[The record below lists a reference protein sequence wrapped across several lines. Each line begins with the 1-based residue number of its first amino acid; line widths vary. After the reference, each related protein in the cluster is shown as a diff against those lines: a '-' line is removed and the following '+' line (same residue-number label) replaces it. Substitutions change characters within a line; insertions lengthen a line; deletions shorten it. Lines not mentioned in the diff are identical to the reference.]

1 MTSSEIMNF
10 LCMISET
17 PSNNDK
23 IDWLRELLEDDDFRR
38 VIQLAYDPYVTFG
51 INNLSFVTAEPGFE
65 DFDEG
70 TFMILNDLSKRIIT
84 GNSAKDIINTLF
96 SKLNRPSRALFQYIL
111 EKDLKAG
118 FHAKMINKA
127 YPKLIPVPGYM
138 RCSLPKE
145 TNIFEWP
152 WLTGVISQEKLNGSF
167 LNVTFN
173 DSVQLMTR
181 KGQFYA
187 PESFKEIVE
196 AVDLCFPNKHQA
208 HGEILVI
215 RDDKILSRST
225 GNGVLNHVRKGGSF
239 KSNEKPFLNLW
250 DIVSLKVLEGEE
262 KGQPYAVRYAMLK
275 EICYMRRNILQVVP
289 NRVVYSYAE
298 AIEHFKEIRSKGGEG
313 TVIKHPDGLWQN
325 TTSRFQVKVKDEKE
339 ADLRVIGKNAGKGKN
354 ITTFGSLICIT
365 EDEQLLV
372 SVSGFTDKQ
381 REEINENFDKY
392 LYRIIPVLFTD
403 LIKAKNSET
412 YSMENPRVDS
422 KSFEVRTDKDEA
434 DTLDRLLQM

>member
-1 MTSSEIMNF
+1 
-10 LCMISET
+10 
-17 PSNNDK
+17 
-23 IDWLRELLEDDDFRR
+23 
-38 VIQLAYDPYVTFG
+38 
-51 INNLSFVTAEPGFE
+51 
-65 DFDEG
+65 
-70 TFMILNDLSKRIIT
+70 
-84 GNSAKDIINTLF
+84 
-96 SKLNRPSRALFQYIL
+96 
-111 EKDLKAG
+111 
-118 FHAKMINKA
+118 MINKA

-152 WLTGVISQEKLNGSF
+152 WLAGVISQEKLNGSF

-225 GNGVLNHVRKGGSF
+225 GNGILNHVRKGGSF